1 MVIERG
7 CMPEHFGFVA
17 GKRSVHQAR
26 SMMGN
31 EIVALLDHADA
42 SVDVEG
48 YKRMVVEDNLLNKAT
63 SRNRSITY
71 NYLRIL
77 YGLDS
82 RLALFRAVCGLWPSD
97 DESKQFLVFQ
107 LAYTRDPLLRHS
119 ADFILRMPIGRQLTK
134 DLFEEVV
141 GTYSSTAYSPA
152 SLASFGRNLAST
164 WTQAGF
170 LSGKVAKYRSRP
182 KVSAVHAAFACFCA
196 WLDGWQGESLF
207 DAPWLGYLD
216 LSRGELIVLVESA
229 ARQGLFRLLRAGGVY
244 EFRFPGWLSADEE
257 ALRVQD

>member
-7 CMPEHFGFVA
+7 CMPERFGFVA

-26 SMMGN
+26 SMMGT
-31 EIVALLDHADA
+31 EIIALLDHADA
-42 SVDVEG
+42 SVGVDG
-48 YKRMVVEDNLLNKAT
+48 YKRMVVDDNLLNKAT

-71 NYLRIL
+71 DYLRIL

-82 RLALFRAVCGLWPSD
+82 RFALFRAVRSLWPSD
-97 DESKQFLVFQ
+97 AEPKQFLAFQ
-107 LAYTRDPLLRHS
+107 LAFARDALLRHS
-119 ADFILRMPIGRQLTK
+119 AGFILHMPIGRQLTK
-134 DLFEEVV
+134 DLLEELV

-170 LSGKVAKYRSRP
+170 LTGKVAKYRSRP
-182 KVSAVHAAFACFCA
+182 KVGAAHAAFACFCA

-207 DAPWLGYLD
+207 EAPWLGYLD
-216 LSRGELIVLVESA
+216 LSREELIALVESA

-244 EFRFPGWLSADEE
+244 EFRFPGWLNADEE